1 MREICKNLLVDNEDK
16 DDFENKN
23 LLVYPQSAVV
33 HLPQCCRLF
42 VQVLHNKD
50 VCRVIMLICSSS
62 SSASY
67 LE

>member
-1 MREICKNLLVDNEDK
+1 MLLDNK
-16 DDFENKN
+16 DTDDYDDKN

-33 HLPQCCRLF
+33 YLPQCCRLF

-50 VCRVIMLICSSS
+50 ECGVIIFICSS